1 MAVIVRQIQIAIT
14 QPKDAKIKFAKKFM
28 DCLMAMF
35 AQKILI
41 VLKHTATA

>member
-1 MAVIVRQIQIAIT
+1 MAVIVRQIQIAIILL
-14 QPKDAKIKFAKKFM
+14 KDAKIKSAKKFM
-28 DCLMAMF
+28 DCPMAMF